1 MERMAQIRTKVIKIL
16 AFGPKSNDVKSASRN
31 VLSSSPIIKSIQRP
45 KQKETTKL
53 KQGHPISR
61 CNKKTQTPQKRKTK
75 NKTKV
80 KNK

>member
-61 CNKKTQTPQKRKTK
+61 CNKKHRLHRSAKQKIKQK
-75 NKTKV
+75 
-80 KNK
+80 

>member
-53 KQGHPISR
+53 KQGHPITLQQ
-61 CNKKTQTPQKRKTK
+61 KTQTPQKRKTK
-75 NKTKV
+75 NKTK
-80 KNK
+80 